1 MIKTIDNKPG
11 EYELDFMKIKFI
23 SDDNLPLNKTLR
35 LHNLTVVVRSFFEE
49 YGKYYPQ
56 VFFRWMFVWV
66 IKMLQY
72 QKINV
77 SEGMHVNKSNKSKE
91 CMFCHYWYIKDD
103 GYKFQP
109 YACNRCH
116 DLSMMVYDLND
127 FINLNIK
134 GVDYGCFVYIVSK
147 NMAIKLWNDSQLDD
161 KGTKAHYE

>member
-109 YACNRCH
+109 YACNR
-116 DLSMMVYDLND
+116 
-127 FINLNIK
+127 
-134 GVDYGCFVYIVSK
+134 
-147 NMAIKLWNDSQLDD
+147 
-161 KGTKAHYE
+161 